1 MKATPM
7 GAALAN
13 LLSVLTRGL
22 GYFLYALLFA
32 IYRRDLRF
40 ITLFACIAVVAG
52 VFIWW
57 RWWI

>member
-7 GAALAN
+7 GAVLAN
-13 LLSVLTRGL
+13 VMSVLTRGL

-40 ITLFACIAVVAG
+40 ITLFACVAVVAG

-57 RWWI
+57 RWLI